1 MRLWKL
7 RPHLLSTCDGRIVV
21 PLPISYTPFRRQAPG
36 LSLRVLGSIELDWL
50 GLRLLYYMLSNLVR
64 SGGVAIHS

>member
-1 MRLWKL
+1 MAE
-7 RPHLLSTCDGRIVV
+7 LLL
-21 PLPISYTPFRRQAPG
+21 PYPISYTLFRRQAPG

-50 GLRLLYYMLSNLVR
+50 GLRLLCCMLSNLVR